1 MQARLR
7 NGSTNPYD
15 RHYLVRCLRAAGD
28 LEQADSVISNFLRA
42 FPLDLDLHL
51 EQARLQLA
59 QGNPTVAEGTMHG
72 ATRLSTAK
80 GNPYPY
86 LLLAEKYARDG
97 DDEGVGAALF
107 QAAAVDDTGDTVA
120 FMALTDFLGHDIPDK
135 LRDEVEANSAWPA
148 ETQEWVTSALE
159 SRHERNRMALRS
171 ITRGPSDGDG
181 PLVAGVERGDA
192 VYMVDQALTDDRGSE
207 EANVFVVSG
216 ASVESFNGKYCQFH
230 PIDRKPWDNGELF
243 FKHTSLDFNTF
254 LWRGS
259 CGKWCF
265 GDEDS
270 FNARGNAFECTV
282 EILSLRPDFW
292 HPEQVGDWESLG
304 PLEWDPGFRR
314 HVRSYIKCPSIS
326 ITAKSRK

>member
-1 MQARLR
+1 MRTLMISLLHWSPTEGVAFTQARLR
-7 NGSTNPYD
+7 NDSTNPHD
-15 RHYLVRCLRAAGD
+15 RPYLVRCLRVAGY
-28 LEQADSVISNFLRA
+28 LEQEASVISYFFRA
-42 FPLDLDLHL
+42 SPLDLDLHL

-59 QGNPTVAEGTMHG
+59 QGNPTAAEGTGHA

-80 GNPYPY
+80 GNPYLY
-86 LLLAEKYARDG
+86 LLPAEKYARDR
-97 DDEGVGAALF
+97 DDEGVEAALF

-120 FMALTDFLGHDIPDK
+120 FTALTDFLGHDIPDK

-230 PIDRKPWDNGELF
+230 PINRKP
-243 FKHTSLDFNTF
+243 
-254 LWRGS
+254 
-259 CGKWCF
+259 
-265 GDEDS
+265 
-270 FNARGNAFECTV
+270 
-282 EILSLRPDFW
+282 
-292 HPEQVGDWESLG
+292 
-304 PLEWDPGFRR
+304 
-314 HVRSYIKCPSIS
+314 
-326 ITAKSRK
+326 